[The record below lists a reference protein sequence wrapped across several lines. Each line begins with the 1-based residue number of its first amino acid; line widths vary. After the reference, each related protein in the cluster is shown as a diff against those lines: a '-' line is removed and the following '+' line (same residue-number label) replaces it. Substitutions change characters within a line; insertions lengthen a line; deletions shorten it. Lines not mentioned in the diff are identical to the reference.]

1 MGRLPR
7 TGRYDLP
14 ALPAMKYSPNE
25 DLFKDTTMT
34 FGEHLEELRRC
45 LFKAVIGLVIG
56 VLFGLLVG
64 NWVVNFIQ
72 LPLTDALKVY
82 YQKRA
87 LARFELL
94 EGDLGKQGLALPYTS
109 ENFTKMVMEEELLPD
124 LVWVDPKVVPG
135 ASLPPPAADAPAQSA
150 LAAGPRHAGLAPMF
164 VWRPAAESDSLR
176 PKALNAQEPFMIW
189 MKASVVAGIVFSSPW
204 VFYQIWVFVAAG
216 LYPHERHYV
225 HVFLPFSL
233 GLFLAGALLAFF
245 YVFEPVLKFLLEFNA
260 WLGIETEPRISEW
273 MNFAL
278 MLPLGFGISF
288 QLPLVMLFL
297 ERIGIFTVKAYLE
310 KWRIAIFVIVV
321 LSAVLTPADPNS
333 LLLMA
338 IPLVFLYFGGVAL
351 CHYLPSRNRPAAAS
365 A

>member
-1 MGRLPR
+1 
-7 TGRYDLP
+7 
-14 ALPAMKYSPNE
+14 MKYSPNE

-45 LFKAVIGLVIG
+45 LFLAVLGLVIG
-56 VLFGLLVG
+56 VALGMAAG
-64 NWVVNFIQ
+64 KWVVEFIQ
-72 LPLTDALKVY
+72 LPLTDALKDY
-82 YQKRA
+82 YQEQA
-87 LARFELL
+87 LVRFSVLSA
-94 EGDLGKQGLALPYTS
+94 DMQKQGLVLPYSTKR
-109 ENFTKMVMEEELLPD
+109 FTELVMDEELLPD
-124 LVWVDPKVVPG
+124 VQWVEPGMVPG
-135 ASLPPPAADAPAQSA
+135 AKLPPAAAGVPATK
-150 LAAGPRHAGLAPMF
+150 LPPGPRRAGMVPLF
-164 VWRPAAESDSLR
+164 LWRPAAESDKLR
-176 PKALNAQEPFMIW
+176 PTALNAQEPFFIW

-225 HVFLPFSL
+225 YVFLPFSL

-245 YVFEPVLKFLLEFNA
+245 WVFQPVLKFLLEFNS

-288 QLPLVMLFL
+288 QLPLVMLFM
-297 ERIGIFTVKAYLE
+297 ERIGIFTVRAYLE

-351 CHYLPSRNRPAAAS
+351 CHYLPSGNRAAA
-365 A
+365 ARA

>member
-1 MGRLPR
+1 
-7 TGRYDLP
+7 
-14 ALPAMKYSPNE
+14 MKYSPNE

-45 LFKAVIGLVIG
+45 LFLAVLGLVIG
-56 VLFGLLVG
+56 VALGMAAG
-64 NWVVNFIQ
+64 KWVVEFIQ
-72 LPLTDALKVY
+72 LPLTDALTKY
-82 YQKRA
+82 YKEQA
-87 LARFELL
+87 IARFDLL
-94 EGDLGKQGLALPYTS
+94 ATDLAKQGLTLPYST
-109 ENFTKMVMEEELLPD
+109 EHFNDLVMKEELLPD
-124 LVWVDPKVVPG
+124 VVWVEPGTVPG
-135 ASLPPPAADAPAQSA
+135 SGKAPPATAATAAAQSQ
-150 LAAGPRHAGLAPMF
+150 LAAGPRHAGMVPLF
-164 VWRPAAESDSLR
+164 LWRPAAESDKLR
-176 PKALNAQEPFMIW
+176 PKSLNAQEPFFIW

-204 VFYQIWVFVAAG
+204 VFYQVWVFVAAG

-225 HVFLPFSL
+225 YVFLPFSL

-245 YVFEPVLKFLLEFNA
+245 WVFQPVLQFLLEFNS

-297 ERIGIFTVKAYLE
+297 ERIGVFTVKTYLE

-351 CHYLPSRNRPAAAS
+351 CHYFPGRGRERKAEPTAA
-365 A
+365 